1 MKGRKVEEIGIKVEG
16 KRGRE
21 EEGWEVG
28 GGRKKWG
35 FGGEGGG
42 GEVGELEGGRK
53 EIGGFWKWRRGGG
66 RRGRE
71 REEKVK

>member
-1 MKGRKVEEIGIKVEG
+1 MGV
-16 KRGRE
+16 
-21 EEGWEVG
+21 W
-28 GGRKKWG
+28 
-35 FGGEGGG
+35 GG

-66 RRGRE
+66 RRDRE